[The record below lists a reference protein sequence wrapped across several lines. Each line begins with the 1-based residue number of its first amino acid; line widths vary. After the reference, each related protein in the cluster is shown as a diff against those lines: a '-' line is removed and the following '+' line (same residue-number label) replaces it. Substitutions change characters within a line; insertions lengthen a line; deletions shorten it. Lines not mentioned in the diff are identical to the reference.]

1 MKNIFCRSQKR
12 ASHIEGVKDV
22 CRGFLY
28 EVDANGEKDN
38 VLTEVSNM
46 LKVKI
51 KSNAPRRPPRVL
63 LLGPPGSG
71 RTEQARKI
79 AAKFGLMYVSTSH
92 LLKNEAA
99 QKTRGGQVAFDMMEQ
114 GELVPDDIVMSLVD
128 KRLDQS
134 DCRVN
139 GWVLDGFPKT
149 PEQLQLFDDNNK
161 KPSHV
166 IVLNLGDSVVYERL
180 EHRRLDRE
188 TGGFELRY

>member
-1 MKNIFCRSQKR
+1 M
-12 ASHIEGVKDV
+12 
-22 CRGFLY
+22 CRGFIY

>member
-1 MKNIFCRSQKR
+1 
-12 ASHIEGVKDV
+12 
-22 CRGFLY
+22 
-28 EVDANGEKDN
+28 
-38 VLTEVSNM
+38 M

-99 QKTRGGQVAFDMMEQ
+99 QKTRGGQIAFDMMEH

-128 KRLDQS
+128 KRLEQS
-134 DCRVN
+134 DCRIN

-149 PEQLQLFDDNNK
+149 PEQLQLFQNSNY

-166 IVLNLGDSVVYERL
+166 IILNLGDSVVYERL

-188 TGGFELRY
+188 TGKLLLTLRKIL